1 MEVLIISIVAFLA
14 ALLTFFSGFGLG
26 TILTPVMLIF
36 FPPEIAISLTG
47 IVHFCNNIFK
57 LTIIGSQFNKEVL
70 IKFGIPAVIFA
81 FAGSYALFF
90 ISNDTLFTHHLFV
103 KKTDVSYVQFFIA
116 IILIFFALIDLIPF
130 FKKLKFNKSILPI
143 GGILSGFF
151 GGLTGNQGA
160 LRSAFLIKMNL
171 EKSVFIAT
179 TVVISFFVDLTRI
192 SVYISKIKD
201 FEISNYLILGL
212 AAIVSA
218 IAGSFIGFKSL
229 KKITLNFIRN
239 LVAIMILLIAF
250 LLLLGIL

>member
-57 LTIIGSQFNKEVL
+57 LSIIGSQFNKEVL
-70 IKFGIPAVIFA
+70 IKFGIPAVLFA

-103 KKTDVSYVQFFIA
+103 KKTDVSYLQFIIA

-130 FKKLKFNKSILPI
+130 FKN
-143 GGILSGFF
+143 
-151 GGLTGNQGA
+151 
-160 LRSAFLIKMNL
+160 
-171 EKSVFIAT
+171 
-179 TVVISFFVDLTRI
+179 
-192 SVYISKIKD
+192 
-201 FEISNYLILGL
+201 FEISNFLILGL

>member
-57 LTIIGSQFNKEVL
+57 LTIIGGQFNKEVL
-70 IKFGIPAVIFA
+70 IKFGIPAVLFA
-81 FAGSYALFF
+81 FAGSCALFF

-103 KKTDVSYVQFFIA
+103 NKTDVSYLQFFIA

-212 AAIVSA
+212 AAIISA

>member
-57 LTIIGSQFNKEVL
+57 LTIIGGQFNKEVL
-70 IKFGIPAVIFA
+70 IKFGIPAVLFA

-103 KKTDVSYVQFFIA
+103 KKTDDSYLQFIIA
-116 IILIFFALIDLIPF
+116 ILLIFFALIDLIPF

>member
-1 MEVLIISIVAFLA
+1 MEILIISIVAFLA

-47 IVHFCNNIFK
+47 IVHFCNNTFK
-57 LTIIGSQFNKEVL
+57 LSIIGGQFNKEVL
-70 IKFGIPAVIFA
+70 IKFGIPAVLFA

-103 KKTDVSYVQFFIA
+103 NKTDVSYLQFIIA
-116 IILIFFALIDLIPF
+116 IILIFFTIIDLTPF

-192 SVYISKIKD
+192 GVYFSNIKNFD
-201 FEISNYLILGL
+201 ISNYIVLGV
-212 AAIVSA
+212 AAIFSA
-218 IAGSFIGFKSL
+218 VAGSFLGFKSL

>member
-1 MEVLIISIVAFLA
+1 MEILIISIVAFLA

-57 LTIIGSQFNKEVL
+57 LTIIGGQFNKEVL
-70 IKFGIPAVIFA
+70 IKFGIPAVLFA

-90 ISNDTLFTHHLFV
+90 ISNDTLFTHYLFV
-103 KKTDVSYVQFFIA
+103 KKTDVSYLQFIIA
-116 IILIFFALIDLIPF
+116 IILIFFAIIDLTPF
-130 FKKLKFNKSILPI
+130 FKKLKFNKSILPM

-192 SVYISKIKD
+192 GVYFSNIKNFD
-201 FEISNYLILGL
+201 ISNYIVLGV
-212 AAIVSA
+212 AAIFSA
-218 IAGSFIGFKSL
+218 LAGSFLGFKSL

>member
-1 MEVLIISIVAFLA
+1 MEILIIATVAFVA

-57 LTIIGSQFNKEVL
+57 LTIIGKQFNKQVL
-70 IKFGIPAVIFA
+70 IKFGIPAVLFA
-81 FAGSYALFF
+81 FVGSYALCF
-90 ISNDTLFTHHLFV
+90 ICNDTLFTYSLLGHNMN
-103 KKTDVSYVQFFIA
+103 VSYLQFIIA
-116 IILIFFALIDLIPF
+116 IILIAFALIDLIPF
-130 FKKLKFNKSILPI
+130 FKKLKFNKSILPL

-160 LRSAFLIKMNL
+160 LRSDFLIKL
-171 EKSVFIAT
+171 DLDKKVFIAT

-192 SVYISKIKD
+192 GVYFSNIKD
-201 FEISNYLILGL
+201 FEISNYIVLGL
-212 AAIVSA
+212 VAILSA
-218 IAGSFIGFKSL
+218 VVGSFLGFKSL
-229 KKITLNFIRN
+229 KKVTLNYIRN

>member
-57 LTIIGSQFNKEVL
+57 LSIIGSQFNKEVL
-70 IKFGIPAVIFA
+70 IKFGIPAVLFA

-90 ISNDTLFTHHLFV
+90 LSNDTLFTHHLFV
-103 KKTDVSYVQFFIA
+103 NKTHVSYLQFIIA

>member
-47 IVHFCNNIFK
+47 LVHFCNNIFK
-57 LTIIGSQFNKEVL
+57 LTIIGGQFNKEVL
-70 IKFGIPAVIFA
+70 IKFGIPAVLFA

-90 ISNDTLFTHHLFV
+90 ISNDTLFTHHLFA
-103 KKTDVSYVQFFIA
+103 KKTDVSYLQFIIA
-116 IILIFFALIDLIPF
+116 IILIFFALIDSIPF

>member
-57 LTIIGSQFNKEVL
+57 LSIIGSQFNKEVL
-70 IKFGIPAVIFA
+70 IKFGIPAVLFA

-103 KKTDVSYVQFFIA
+103 NKTDVSYVQFIIA

>member
-1 MEVLIISIVAFLA
+1 MEVLIISIVASLA

-57 LTIIGSQFNKEVL
+57 LSIIGSQFNKEVL

-103 KKTDVSYVQFFIA
+103 NKTDVSYVQFIIA

>member
-1 MEVLIISIVAFLA
+1 MEILIIATVAFVA

-57 LTIIGSQFNKEVL
+57 LSIIGKQFNKEVL
-70 IKFGIPAVIFA
+70 IKFGIPAVLFA
-81 FAGSYALFF
+81 FIGSYALFF
-90 ISNDTLFTHHLFV
+90 ISNDNLFTYNLLGNNMNI
-103 KKTDVSYVQFFIA
+103 SYLQFIIA
-116 IILIFFALIDLIPF
+116 IILIAFALIDLIPF
-130 FKKLKFNKSILPI
+130 FKKLKFSKSILPL

-160 LRSAFLIKMNL
+160 LRSAFLIKL
-171 EKSVFIAT
+171 DLDKKVFIET

-192 SVYISKIKD
+192 GVYFSNIKD
-201 FEISNYLILGL
+201 FEISNYILLGL
-212 AAIVSA
+212 VAILSA
-218 IAGSFIGFKSL
+218 VAGSFLGFKSL
-229 KKITLNFIRN
+229 KKVTLNYIRN

-250 LLLLGIL
+250 LLLLGVL